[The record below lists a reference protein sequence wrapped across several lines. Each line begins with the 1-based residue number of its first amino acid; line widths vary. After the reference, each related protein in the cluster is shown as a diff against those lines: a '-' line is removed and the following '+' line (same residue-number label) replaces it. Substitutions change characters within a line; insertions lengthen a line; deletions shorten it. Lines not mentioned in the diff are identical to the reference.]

1 MKIDLIVEPT
11 QGSQEICTSSSL
23 QKVVASNPVPPPLCQ
38 PPPFQ
43 TTWDGSVPPG
53 FVSYSK
59 VERVRLEDGST
70 YVTSFNV
77 DKGRMSFSESVTQ
90 TILYRVLVCPQVKLL
105 NKKRIPSHS

>member
-1 MKIDLIVEPT
+1 M
-11 QGSQEICTSSSL
+11 
-23 QKVVASNPVPPPLCQ
+23 
-38 PPPFQ
+38 
-43 TTWDGSVPPG
+43 PPG

-90 TILYRVLVCPQVKLL
+90 TYSNKFEPGSSMFPSKVVDQEKNTVSLL
-105 NKKRIPSHS
+105 RENGENSLMEVDH